1 MHGLVSFSA
10 MESILD
16 LSVSNNFELT
26 ILFQPEYEGKIE
38 TRAHCSLFKPIFSQA
53 INCVFNKACD
63 IIFRPLKRLKE
74 SQSVQII
81 DQWRHLM

>member
-16 LSVSNNFELT
+16 LSVANNFEFT

-38 TRAHCSLFKPIFSQA
+38 TRPTVQGKAQAHI
-53 INCVFNKACD
+53 
-63 IIFRPLKRLKE
+63 
-74 SQSVQII
+74 
-81 DQWRHLM
+81 